1 MCVCVCMHTYVQVHE
16 HVCPVYVEAECNKI
30 VLLLLLLLWWY
41 VICISEHKHMC
52 GMLCMR
58 TSEDTFHDN
67 DFLSPQVAKMGLRET
82 GLHGKCFYCKTIL
95 LIFLTS
101 KHQK

>member
-1 MCVCVCMHTYVQVHE
+1 MFRYMGMCVPCMWR
-16 HVCPVYVEAECNKI
+16 PECNKI
-30 VLLLLLLLWWY
+30 VLLLLLLLLY
-41 VICISEHKHMC
+41 VICISERKHMC

-67 DFLSPQVAKMGLRET
+67 DFLSPQVAKVGLRET